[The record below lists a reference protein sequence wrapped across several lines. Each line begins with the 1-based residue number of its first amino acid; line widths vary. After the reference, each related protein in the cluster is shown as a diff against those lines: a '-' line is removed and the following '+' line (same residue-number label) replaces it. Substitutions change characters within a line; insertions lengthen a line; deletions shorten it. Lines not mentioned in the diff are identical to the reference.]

1 MFLQNYYSIIKL
13 DFSGGKQMKK
23 VVKNNKGITIIALV
37 VTVVILLILTG
48 TVIYNSNLSKSNY
61 KYNKMIA
68 DLNIL
73 SDKILNYYKKYNELP
88 KTERKIDID
97 EVTYWEIDL
106 SKLDNLTLNFGKDYR
121 KKWRITIKQIRCLC
135 NKW

>member
-1 MFLQNYYSIIKL
+1 
-13 DFSGGKQMKK
+13 MKK
-23 VVKNNKGITIIALV
+23 SIKNSKGITIIALV

-61 KYNKMIA
+61 KYNKMVA
-68 DLNIL
+68 DLDIL

-88 KTERKIDID
+88 RTERTIEIGEAK
-97 EVTYWEIDL
+97 YWEIDL

-121 KKWRITIKQIRCLC
+121 KK
-135 NKW
+135 

>member
-1 MFLQNYYSIIKL
+1 M
-13 DFSGGKQMKK
+13 KQ

-121 KKWRITIKQIRCLC
+121 KK
-135 NKW
+135 